1 MTTDQNPGP
10 TEYARSERCY
20 VVLGPFR
27 SGTSL
32 VTRLTNTL
40 GAYAGPAHELYE
52 PSEWNPAGY
61 IQRPDITAF
70 NKWLIAAAGGSD
82 GTPGTPEAI
91 AATAQSTDFDSLDL
105 DWIRCPG
112 SIVVKDPRFSFT
124 LLAWLRH
131 GAFADRDVRLILT
144 DREPAGMIRS
154 ALSHYDVKH
163 YCGNTTEGARQTLA
177 AYSAGAE
184 WHVDATG
191 LPCLRVDYETLDQR
205 PEQAVEELAE
215 FMDISDAELVARA
228 RAVCTLGRS
237 RADHSAEA
245 PPDAE
250 SIGSFGRGALH
261 RQREQRCSS

>member
-1 MTTDQNPGP
+1 MTTDQNPRP
-10 TEYARSERCY
+10 TEYARSN
-20 VVLGPFR
+20 VVTSFSAPSGRGRRWSPGSLTRWGP
-27 SGTSL
+27 
-32 VTRLTNTL
+32 
-40 GAYAGPAHELYE
+40 
-52 PSEWNPAGY
+52 
-61 IQRPDITAF
+61 
-70 NKWLIAAAGGSD
+70 
-82 GTPGTPEAI
+82 TPGRPTSSTSPVSGI
-91 AATAQSTDFDSLDL
+91 PPATSSDRISPRSTNGSPPRQVVRTAPRERPRRSPRPLSQPTFHSLDL

-112 SIVVKDPRFSFT
+112 SIAAKDPRFSFT

-144 DREPAGMIRS
+144 GREATGMIRS

-163 YCGNTTEGARQTLA
+163 HCGNTTEGARQTLA

-228 RAVCTLGRS
+228 RAVCAPGRS
-237 RADHSAEA
+237 RADRSAEA